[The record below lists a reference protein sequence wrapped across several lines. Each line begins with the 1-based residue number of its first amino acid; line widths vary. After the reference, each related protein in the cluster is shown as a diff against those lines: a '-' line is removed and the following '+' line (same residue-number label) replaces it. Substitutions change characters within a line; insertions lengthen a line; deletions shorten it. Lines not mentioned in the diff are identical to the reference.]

1 MKSFLSGFASLLSVI
16 VIPLFFVRLLLIP
29 SFPAVEYRMPG
40 FPDDI
45 YGFSSEERLKWA
57 TFGIEYL
64 LNDAGPEYLG
74 DLRFDDGSPVFT
86 EPEVSHMLDVKI
98 VVGHVLTVFRVA
110 LALLVALGLVAWR
123 QGWVDAYRL
132 GISRGGWILLVLL
145 ITLGLL
151 AITSFWQFFSAF
163 HALFFEGDSWL
174 FAYSD
179 TLIRL
184 YPIRFWQDV
193 IIYILGGSALTGGL
207 LGWFLG
213 KKESTATA
221 SPNQG

>member
-1 MKSFLSGFASLLSVI
+1 MKSFLSGFTSLLSII

-29 SFPAVEYRMPG
+29 SFPAIEYRMPG
-40 FPDDI
+40 FPDDT
-45 YGFSSEERLKWA
+45 YGFSREERVKWA

-74 DLRFDDGSPVFT
+74 DLRFEDGSPVFT

-98 VVGHVLTVFRVA
+98 VVGQVLIVFRIA
-110 LALLVALGLVAWR
+110 LALLVALGLFAWR

-132 GISRGGWILLVLL
+132 GISRGGWILLFLL

-179 TLIRL
+179 SLIRL

-193 IIYILGGSALTGGL
+193 MIYILGGSALTGGL

-213 KKESTATA
+213 KKQTTATA

>member
-1 MKSFLSGFASLLSVI
+1 MKSFLSGFASILAVI

-45 YGFSSEERLKWA
+45 YGFSREERLKWA

-98 VVGHVLTVFRVA
+98 VVGQVLTVFRVA

-193 IIYILGGSALTGGL
+193 MIYILGGSALTGGL

-213 KKESTATA
+213 KTVTTATA